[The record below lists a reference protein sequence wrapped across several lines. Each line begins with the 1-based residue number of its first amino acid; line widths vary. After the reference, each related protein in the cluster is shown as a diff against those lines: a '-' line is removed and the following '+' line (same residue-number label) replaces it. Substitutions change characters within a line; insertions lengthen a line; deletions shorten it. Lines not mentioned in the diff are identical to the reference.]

1 MCSAHDQEVE
11 LTELMVF
18 ASAVLAVI
26 TELPVSITAWNARI
40 GTSEPFTST
49 ELFKGT
55 TQCLCH
61 RNQLQQLMS

>member
-1 MCSAHDQEVE
+1 MTGKWKH
-11 LTELMVF
+11 TELIVF

-40 GTSEPFTST
+40 GTSKPATST

-55 TQCLCH
+55 TQCL
-61 RNQLQQLMS
+61 